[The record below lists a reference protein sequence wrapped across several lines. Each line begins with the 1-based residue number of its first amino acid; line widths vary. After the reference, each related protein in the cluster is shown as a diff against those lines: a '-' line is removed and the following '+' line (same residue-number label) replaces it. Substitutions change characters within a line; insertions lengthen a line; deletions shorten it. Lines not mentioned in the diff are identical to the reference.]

1 MNLKKKSVI
10 LLTAAG
16 ILGASAVAGA
26 AGLTQKVSGLLRGDI
41 HVSVNGAAYGSIQ
54 PVYIDGKAYV
64 PLRDTAGALGYEIT
78 WNQQAK
84 QFDLTPKKEEQA
96 PVDAYIVNT
105 GVVTDAQTTDGLTS
119 LNVMGK
125 GSAGTFDWIV
135 AKVDKDTVIVDE
147 SGAVKTAADL
157 KAGSRVAV
165 EYGPMVAL
173 SFPAQSHA
181 AKVTLLGERLIKE
194 DRVGAVNKTDSGWQ
208 IQLGSGTGDAAL
220 SNLVLNVG
228 ADTLIVTSMGEPVKA
243 EDIKVG
249 DKVRAYYGP
258 ATTKSIPPQ
267 SAADTIVVLPA
278 DAQ

>member
-1 MNLKKKSVI
+1 MLKSKTI
-10 LLTAAG
+10 LLLTAAG
-16 ILGASAVAGA
+16 ILGATAVAGA
-26 AGLTQKVSGLLRGDI
+26 SGLTQKVSGLLRSDI
-41 HVSVNGAAYGSIQ
+41 HVSVNGVAYGSIQ

-64 PLRDTAGALGYEIT
+64 PLRDTAGAMGYEIA
-78 WNQQAK
+78 WNPQAK

-96 PVDAYIVNT
+96 PVDPYILNT
-105 GVVTDAQTTDGLTS
+105 GVVTEAQTANGLTS

-135 AKVDKDTVIVDE
+135 AKVDKDTVIVDA
-147 SGAVKTAADL
+147 SGAAKTAADL

-165 EYGPMVAL
+165 EYGPIVAL
-173 SFPAQSHA
+173 SFPGQSHA

-194 DRVGAVNKTDSGWQ
+194 DKVGAVNKTESGWQ
-208 IQLGSGTGDAAL
+208 IQLGTGTGDAAI

-228 ADTLIVTSMGEPVKA
+228 PDALIVTSAGEPIKA
-243 EDIKVG
+243 EDIKAG
-249 DKVRAYYGP
+249 AKVRAFYGP
-258 ATTKSIPPQ
+258 STTKSIPAQ

>member
-1 MNLKKKSVI
+1 MRKTKSII

-16 ILGASAVAGA
+16 ILGATAVAGA
-26 AGLTQKVSGLLRGDI
+26 SGLTQKVSGLLRSDI
-41 HVSVNGAAYGSIQ
+41 HISVNGAAYSSLQ

-64 PLRDTAGALGYEIT
+64 PLRDTAGAMGYDIT
-78 WNQQAK
+78 WNQQGK
-84 QFDLTPKKEEQA
+84 QFDLKPKSEEQA
-96 PVDAYIVNT
+96 PVDKYILNT
-105 GVVTDAQTTDGLTS
+105 GVVTEAKTEGGLTS

-125 GSAGTFDWIV
+125 GTAGTFDWII

-147 SGAVKTAADL
+147 SGAAKTAADI

-165 EYGPMVAL
+165 EYGPIVAL
-173 SFPAQSHA
+173 SFPGQSRA

-194 DRVGAVNKTDSGWQ
+194 DKVGAVNKTDSGWQ
-208 IQLGSGTGDAAL
+208 IQLGTGTGGATV

-228 ADTLIVTSMGEPVKA
+228 ADTLIVTSGGEPVKA
-243 EDIKVG
+243 EDIKAG
-249 DKVRAYYGP
+249 AKVRAFYGP

>member
-26 AGLTQKVSGLLRGDI
+26 SGLTQKVSGLLRGDI

-64 PLRDTAGALGYEIT
+64 PLRDTAGALGYELT

-96 PVDAYIVNT
+96 PVDAYIVST
-105 GVVTDAQTTDGLTS
+105 GVVTDAQTANGLTS

-125 GSAGTFDWIV
+125 GAAGTFNWII

-147 SGAVKTAADL
+147 SGAAKTAADL
-157 KAGSRVAV
+157 KAGSRVSV
-165 EYGPMVAL
+165 EYGPIVAL

-181 AKVTLLGERLIKE
+181 AKVTVLGERSIKE
-194 DRVGAVNKTDSGWQ
+194 DKVGAVNKTDSGWQ
-208 IQLGSGTGDAAL
+208 IQLGSGTGDAAI

-249 DKVRAYYGP
+249 DKVQAYYGP
-258 ATTKSIPPQ
+258 ATTRSIPPQ

>member
-10 LLTAAG
+10 VLTAAG
-16 ILGASAVAGA
+16 ILGAAAVAGA
-26 AGLTQKVSGLLRGDI
+26 SGLTQKVSGLLRADI

-54 PVYIDGKAYV
+54 PVYIEGKAYV
-64 PLRDTAGALGYEIT
+64 PLRDTAGALGYELT

-96 PVDAYIVNT
+96 PVDYILNT
-105 GVVTDAQTTDGLTS
+105 GVVTDAQTADGLTS
-119 LNVMGK
+119 LSVMGK
-125 GSAGTFDWIV
+125 GSAGTFDWII

-147 SGAVKTAADL
+147 SGAAKTAADI

-165 EYGPMVAL
+165 QYGPMVAL
-173 SFPAQSHA
+173 SFPGQSHA
-181 AKVTLLGERLIKE
+181 GKVTLLGERLIKE
-194 DRVGAVNKTDSGWQ
+194 DKVGAVNKTDSGWQ
-208 IQLGSGTGDAAL
+208 IQLGSGTGDAAV

-258 ATTKSIPPQ
+258 ATTRSIPPQ